1 MNKLLFYL
9 ERKIAAFLMRQLKK
23 SLKYEVI
30 DQPHDE
36 LKCIYM
42 FWHRNLLLLCLQRLG
57 DPITVLISPSKDG
70 ELIAGP
76 VSELGYKTIRGS
88 SSRDGFRALKEM
100 IREAKEQQLAIT
112 PDGPKG
118 PIGTINPGVFQIA
131 YFAGIPIVPVA
142 ADSNREWVFNSWDR
156 FRVPK
161 PFARIRVIY
170 GEPVYIRDR
179 TDFATHTARLKAEM
193 TKLEKELSQTGND
206 KKFLTK

>member
-9 ERKIAAFLMRQLKK
+9 EKKIAALLLRQLKK
-23 SLKYEVI
+23 SLRFEVI
-30 DQPHDE
+30 NQTHDE

-57 DPITVLISPSKDG
+57 DPITVLVSPSKDG

-88 SSRDGFRALKEM
+88 SSRDGFRAMKEM
-100 IREAKEQQLAIT
+100 IRAAKQQQLAIT

-118 PIGTINPGVFQIA
+118 PTGTINPGVFQIA
-131 YFAGIPIVPVA
+131 YFADIPIVPVV
-142 ADSNREWVFNSWDR
+142 ADSTREWVFNSWDR

-161 PFARIRVIY
+161 PFARIKVIY
-170 GEPVYIRDR
+170 GDPVYIRDR
-179 TDFATHTARLKAEM
+179 TDFAAHTARLKAEM
-193 TKLEKELSQTGND
+193 RKHEAELSTTACFQN
-206 KKFLTK
+206 